1 MLKIIDASLHYKKQ
15 ALFQHLNLEIGEHE
29 WVVLLGKSGVG
40 KTSLLRMVAGFDRV
54 FPEVDTVVAGAISW
68 RGWADVHLDIAY
80 MAQQDGLFY
89 WLSII
94 DNVLMPMRL
103 QGQVPDVAKAERLL
117 AQVGLADHR
126 HKKPAALSGGMRQ
139 RAALVRTLMQ
149 DRPILLMDEP
159 FSALDALTRIE
170 MQNLLFEVFK
180 ETKPMLLMVTHDPLE
195 ALRIADRI
203 VVLSGVPANV
213 AYNVQLPKAQ
223 KLRDLTPELLG
234 IYQEILRALGAP

>member
-15 ALFQHLNLEIGEHE
+15 ALFQNLNLVVGEHE

-40 KTSLLRMVAGFDRV
+40 KTSLLRMIAGFDRV
-54 FPEVDTVVAGAISW
+54 FPEADTVVRGAIHW
-68 RGWADVHLDIAY
+68 RDQSDVHLDIAY

-103 QGQVPDVAKAERLL
+103 QGLVPDVAKAQHLL
-117 AQVGLADHR
+117 AQVGLAEHQ

-149 DRPILLMDEP
+149 DRPILLLDEP

-180 ETKPMLLMVTHDPLE
+180 ESKPMLLMVTHDPLE
-195 ALRIADRI
+195 ALRLADRI
-203 VVLSGVPANV
+203 VVLSQVPAQV
-213 AYNVQLPKAQ
+213 SYTVQLPETKI
-223 KLRDLTPELLG
+223 LRELTPELLLT
-234 IYQEILRALGAP
+234 YQEILQALAL

>member
-15 ALFQHLNLEIGEHE
+15 ALFQRLNFEIGEYE

-54 FPEVDTVVAGAISW
+54 LPEADTVVSGAIRWQGRS
-68 RGWADVHLDIAY
+68 DVHLDIAY

-94 DNVLMPMRL
+94 DNVLMPMHL
-103 QGQVPDVAKAERLL
+103 QGLPPDVAKAERLL
-117 AQVGLADHR
+117 AQVGLIEHQ
-126 HKKPAALSGGMRQ
+126 HKKPVALSGGMRQ

-149 DRPILLMDEP
+149 DRSILLMDEP

-170 MQNLLFEVFK
+170 MQNLLFEVCK
-180 ETKPMLLMVTHDPLE
+180 HAKPMMLMVTHDPLE
-195 ALRIADRI
+195 ALRLADRI
-203 VVLSGVPANV
+203 VVLSGVPAQV
-213 AYNVQLPKAQ
+213 TYTVQLPKTQA
-223 KLRDLTPELLG
+223 LRELTPGLLE
-234 IYQEILRALGAP
+234 IYQEILRALGA

>member
-1 MLKIIDASLHYKKQ
+1 
-15 ALFQHLNLEIGEHE
+15 
-29 WVVLLGKSGVG
+29 
-40 KTSLLRMVAGFDRV
+40 
-54 FPEVDTVVAGAISW
+54 
-68 RGWADVHLDIAY
+68 
-80 MAQQDGLFY
+80 
-89 WLSII
+89 
-94 DNVLMPMRL
+94 
-103 QGQVPDVAKAERLL
+103 
-117 AQVGLADHR
+117 
-126 HKKPAALSGGMRQ
+126 
-139 RAALVRTLMQ
+139 MQ